1 MASTPLLRT
10 QLLAGAVADV
20 GAHLMQVFAEGPEG
34 GFLFAQHA
42 QSAVAVY
49 LQYQLAQ
56 SAGQNPEL
64 SVTIHSESPEMA
76 SAVQGFW
83 SETVGQYIKSL

>member
-1 MASTPLLRT
+1 MSDP
-10 QLLAGAVADV
+10 GARVV
-20 GAHLMQVFAEGPEG
+20 QVFAEGPEG

-42 QSAVAVY
+42 DSAVAVY

-64 SVTIHSESPEMA
+64 SVTVHSERPEMA
-76 SAVQGFW
+76 AAMQGFW
-83 SETVGQYIKSL
+83 SETVGQYVKSL